1 VQERDQRSG
10 RERRVFSELN
20 ANPPYL
26 TKQGPVLYDRRRGI
40 DRRLVAKSGAAK
52 EPVISNGM

>member
-1 VQERDQRSG
+1 MQNSEQRSG
-10 RERRVFSELN
+10 TERRVFTALN

-40 DRRLVAKSGAAK
+40 DRRLLSKSGAAK
-52 EPVISNGM
+52 ESATNGI